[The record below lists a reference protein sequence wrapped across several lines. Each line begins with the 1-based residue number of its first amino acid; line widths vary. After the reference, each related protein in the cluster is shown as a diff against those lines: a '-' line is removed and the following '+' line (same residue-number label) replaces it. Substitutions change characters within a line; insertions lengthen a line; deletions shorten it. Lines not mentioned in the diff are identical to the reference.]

1 MEPRN
6 EKDLEYA
13 LADIITAKPH
23 EIRIGRKVLRFYP
36 VTLAKTFVLRRWMD
50 ALKIDVNL
58 LQKSPYVECLRLVE
72 TQRDII
78 TEILAVHSSP
88 NTRKDLHDSRSR
100 SVRRNLLASVKQE
113 HLAALLLTMLTQ
125 DKTEEL
131 TDYLGIRSE
140 HERLM
145 EVLDVK
151 REYSKNN
158 LNFGGKSIFGAFIG
172 QLKEMGYSDEEIL
185 FEHGYS
191 YLRLMLA
198 DKVTSV
204 YLSDEEMENLPQ
216 RAGGTLLDGE
226 TDEDMDQLASLIK
239 AGGVKKPQK

>member
-6 EKDLEYA
+6 EKNLEYA
-13 LADIITAKPH
+13 LTDIITAKPH

-58 LQKSPYVECLRLVE
+58 LQKSPYVECLRLVG

-131 TDYLGIRSE
+131 TVSDSSLTFAAIANAVQANLSRTEKKISISSGIR
-140 HERLM
+140 
-145 EVLDVK
+145 K
-151 REYSKNN
+151 
-158 LNFGGKSIFGAFIG
+158 
-172 QLKEMGYSDEEIL
+172 
-185 FEHGYS
+185 
-191 YLRLMLA
+191 
-198 DKVTSV
+198 
-204 YLSDEEMENLPQ
+204 
-216 RAGGTLLDGE
+216 
-226 TDEDMDQLASLIK
+226 
-239 AGGVKKPQK
+239 

>member
-6 EKDLEYA
+6 ERDLEYA

-23 EIRIGRKVLRFYP
+23 DIRIGRKVLRFYP
-36 VTLAKTFVLRRWMD
+36 VTLAKAFVLRRWMD
-50 ALKIDVNL
+50 ALKMDVNL
-58 LQKSPYVECLRLVE
+58 LHKSPYIECLRLVE
-72 TQRDII
+72 TQRDIV

-88 NTRKDLHDSRSR
+88 NTRNDLHDSHAR

-113 HLAALLLTMLTQ
+113 HLAGLLLTMLTQ

-131 TDYLGIRSE
+131 TDYLGLRSE

-145 EVLDVK
+145 EALHVK
-151 REYSKNN
+151 REVSKNN
-158 LNFGGKSIFGAFIG
+158 LNFGGKSIFGGFIG

-198 DKVTSV
+198 DEVTSV
-204 YLSDEEMENLPQ
+204 YLSDKELENLPQ
-216 RAGGTLLDGE
+216 SAGGTLLDGE
-226 TDEDMDQLASLIK
+226 TDEDLNQLESLIK
-239 AGGVKKPQK
+239 AGGVKKRQ